1 LMVPLAVL
9 ATTRWLWLVESAF
22 TTGRVDDSACVC
34 AWMSCSNHELKGE
47 TTPRASTLAH
57 HEHEYAPISEEAG
70 TLATSLWPLARG
82 TLR

>member
-1 LMVPLAVL
+1 LAL
-9 ATTRWLWLVESAF
+9 AGGECLHHGQ
-22 TTGRVDDSACVC
+22 GRRFCMRVC